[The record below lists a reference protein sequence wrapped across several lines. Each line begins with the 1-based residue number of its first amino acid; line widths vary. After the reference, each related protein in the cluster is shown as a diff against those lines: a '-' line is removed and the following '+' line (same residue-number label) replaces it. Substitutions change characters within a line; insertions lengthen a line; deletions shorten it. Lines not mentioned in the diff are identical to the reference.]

1 MFALLAAVFIVFSL
15 VEIYV
20 LVTVGQAI
28 GALNTIALVIIIALI
43 GAWLA
48 KHEGA
53 SVLRRI
59 QNQLNAGKMP
69 NNELIDGGLILT
81 GAILLITPGF
91 VTDIIGIFFLL
102 PPTRAVIRTIVRR
115 RFNLKVAG
123 VVGIPPGFQNPG
135 FQGPGFEGPGFQGPG
150 SGPTPGSRPYDG
162 PDDIIDL

>member
-81 GAILLITPGF
+81 GGILLITPGF
-91 VTDIIGIFFLL
+91 VTDILGIFLL
-102 PPTRAVIRTIVRR
+102 FPPTRAVVRTIVKR
-115 RFNLKVAG
+115 RFNLKIET
-123 VVGIPPGFQNPG
+123 VGIPPGFQG
-135 FQGPGFEGPGFQGPG
+135 GPNM
-150 SGPTPGSRPYDG
+150 GPTAYRAPYG
-162 PDDIIDL
+162 DDDVIDV

>member
-28 GALNTIALVIIIALI
+28 GALNTIALVIIVALI

-59 QNQLNAGKMP
+59 QTQLNAGKMP
-69 NNELIDGGLILT
+69 NNELIDGGLILA
-81 GAILLITPGF
+81 GGILLITPGF
-91 VTDIIGIFFLL
+91 VTDILGILL
-102 PPTRAVIRTIVRR
+102 LFPPTRAVARAIVRR
-115 RFNLKVAG
+115 RLSLRVATI
-123 VVGIPPGFQNPG
+123 GIPPGFQ
-135 FQGPGFEGPGFQGPG
+135 GPSSDPEFRQ
-150 SGPTPGSRPYDG
+150 PYDG
-162 PDDIIDL
+162 DDVIDV

>member
-1 MFALLAAVFIVFSL
+1 MFALLAAVFVVFSL

-28 GALNTIALVIIIALI
+28 GALNTIALVIIVALI

-59 QNQLNAGKMP
+59 QNQVDAGKMP

-81 GAILLITPGF
+81 GGILLITPGF
-91 VTDIIGIFFLL
+91 VTDILGIFLL
-102 PPTRAVIRTIVRR
+102 FPPTRAIVRTIVKR
-115 RFNLKVAG
+115 RFNVKIEA
-123 VVGIPPGFQNPG
+123 VGIPPGFQ
-135 FQGPGFEGPGFQGPG
+135 GPNM
-150 SGPTPGSRPYDG
+150 GPTAYRAPYG
-162 PDDIIDL
+162 DDDVIDV